1 MLLKYNTS
9 QKTEEEGLKAEDRNP
24 ILQHQLKV
32 SMLRLSL
39 MTTPVNWRMFSVFLL
54 NCKSQAYIKFM

>member
-32 SMLRLSL
+32 
-39 MTTPVNWRMFSVFLL
+39 
-54 NCKSQAYIKFM
+54 